1 MDKSGV
7 APLHRAV
14 RTRCAAAVKALLDS
28 GADAR
33 AVNRKGST
41 PMLLATQST
50 GRGGTGSVAAKAQQA
65 EILRAWSHMTDVSF
79 GSFGSVWPRTDDF
92 RSTPINRH
100 RCRARHHLRGAGIRN
115 PSQKQTFLLAQS
127 DGRIDVISL
136 CDAN

>member
-1 MDKSGV
+1 VSR
-7 APLHRAV
+7 PLHRAV

-79 GSFGSVWPRTDDF
+79 GSNSDLGKLVRHVS
-92 RSTPINRH
+92 STPDNRH
-100 RCRARHHLRGAGIRN
+100 HAQVRFVAITGLLRNQGAGA
-115 PSQKQTFLLAQS
+115 FCLLRRVRAES
-127 DGRIDVISL
+127 RLGGWCRL
-136 CDAN
+136 R

>member
-50 GRGGTGSVAAKAQQA
+50 GRGGTGPVAAKAQQA
-65 EILRAWSHMTDVSF
+65 EILRL
-79 GSFGSVWPRTDDF
+79 
-92 RSTPINRH
+92 
-100 RCRARHHLRGAGIRN
+100 LREHGA
-115 PSQKQTFLLAQS
+115 T
-127 DGRIDVISL
+127 
-136 CDAN
+136 